1 MLPAATV
8 TAERE
13 SDMGSQTEL
22 SHAGAV
28 DTPNRVTAPP
38 SPPAGAFPAIAEQ
51 CDQARR
57 RVLERMREADAAG
70 EDYQAAWLDWEV
82 QVLKWKKHRALNPDC
97 GAPEVILESFDRY
110 PDHPPLPAACLAGTE
125 KGERYVWDHVLA
137 GSGGVTIGEQIGRR
151 AARMRQ
157 VQIDLLA
164 ATKADRIDEV
174 RRLEKEAKE
183 LRLKRREPRILHGF
197 TGKNDVGDEIHEV
210 HRRLVAAREAGREEE
225 ISRLEEEKTQLLMK
239 LDKVAHT
246 PGDIVDALYQ
256 ITDPASYRAM
266 PPDYRLPF
274 DPVTG
279 RSKPDPR

>member
-1 MLPAATV
+1 MLLAVTV

-22 SHAGAV
+22 SPAGAA
-28 DTPNRVTAPP
+28 DSSDRFTAQP
-38 SPPAGAFPAIAEQ
+38 SPPTGAFPDIAEL
-51 CDQARR
+51 CDEAYR
-57 RVLERMREADAAG
+57 RVQERADAAFSAG
-70 EDYQAAWLDWEV
+70 ENFECGRLDWEA

-97 GAPEVILESFDRY
+97 EAPSVILESFDSY
-110 PDHPPLPAACLAGTE
+110 PEHPQLPAVCLAGTE
-125 KGERYVWDHVLA
+125 KGERYVWDHVLE
-137 GSGGVTIGEQIGRR
+137 GSGGETIGDQIRRR

-157 VQIDLLA
+157 VQIAIIA
-164 ATKADRIDEV
+164 ATRADRLDEV
-174 RRLEKEAKE
+174 RRLEREEKE
-183 LRLKRREPRILHGF
+183 LRLKRSEPRILHGF

-210 HRRLVAAREAGREEE
+210 LRRLVAAREAGREEE
-225 ISRLEEEKTQLLMK
+225 IRRLEEEKEQLLIK
-239 LDKVAHT
+239 LDKVCST

-256 ITDPASYRAM
+256 ITDPASYKAL